1 MKRKNLVLLVGAPAS
16 GKSTWLRTHLG
27 EGETYV
33 SRDEVRFSIIGED
46 EDYFA
51 HETQV
56 FKKFVEQ
63 IEEKLNEGFRVYAD
77 ATHIN
82 WASRRKLIES
92 LHNREEID
100 IDAYVFDT
108 SLETCLERN
117 DQRTGR
123 SFVPKAVIRR
133 MKTQTTHPSTD
144 PFTYHAIKEI
154 KEDE

>member
-1 MKRKNLVLLVGAPAS
+1 MLVGAPAS

-33 SRDEVRFSIIGED
+33 SRDEVRFSIIGDGE
-46 EDYFA
+46 EYFS
-51 HETQV
+51 HEAEV

-100 IDAYVFDT
+100 IFELSKPWSSAT
-108 SLETCLERN
+108 NSALAALMSLSL
-117 DQRTGR
+117 
-123 SFVPKAVIRR
+123 
-133 MKTQTTHPSTD
+133 
-144 PFTYHAIKEI
+144 
-154 KEDE
+154 